1 MEVEGAR
8 PMLRIAVPLVCW
20 NVRAPRNCLAE
31 FLIDPDSPSSSF
43 SMAKE
48 RERER
53 ERESARER
61 EVYIGECK
69 KPFKYIRM
77 YMQLREAEWV
87 SYRRYLRLLPQDE
100 EVHQHR
106 TS

>member
-48 RERER
+48 RESERGR

-61 EVYIGECK
+61 ERFILASAK
-69 KPFKYIRM
+69 NR
-77 YMQLREAEWV
+77 
-87 SYRRYLRLLPQDE
+87 SS
-100 EVHQHR
+100 
-106 TS
+106 TSGCTCNYVRQNG

>member
-8 PMLRIAVPLVCW
+8 PMLRIAVLLVCW
-20 NVRAPRNCLAE
+20 NARAPRNCLAE
-31 FLIDPDSPSSSF
+31 FLIDPDSLSSSF

-53 ERESARER
+53 GERERGLYWRVQKA
-61 EVYIGECK
+61 
-69 KPFKYIRM
+69 FKYIRM
-77 YMQLREAEWV
+77 YIQLREAEWV

>member
-48 RERER
+48 RESERGR

-61 EVYIGECK
+61 ERGLYWRVQK
-69 KPFKYIRM
+69 TV
-77 YMQLREAEWV
+77 Q
-87 SYRRYLRLLPQDE
+87 
-100 EVHQHR
+100 VHQDVHA
-106 TS
+106 TT

>member
-8 PMLRIAVPLVCW
+8 PMLRIAVLLVCW

-31 FLIDPDSPSSSF
+31 FLIDPDSLSSSF

-53 ERESARER
+53 GERER
-61 EVYIGECK
+61 ERIILASAK
-69 KPFKYIRM
+69 NR
-77 YMQLREAEWV
+77 
-87 SYRRYLRLLPQDE
+87 SS
-100 EVHQHR
+100 
-106 TS
+106 TSGCTSNYVRQNG

>member
-1 MEVEGAR
+1 
-8 PMLRIAVPLVCW
+8 MLRIAVPLVCW

-61 EVYIGECK
+61 EREVYIGECK
-69 KPFKYIRM
+69 KTR
-77 YMQLREAEWV
+77 
-87 SYRRYLRLLPQDE
+87 SS
-100 EVHQHR
+100 
-106 TS
+106 TSGCTCNYVRQNG